1 MTNRLFD
8 FDGYCLSF
16 TAKVLECEA
25 QEDGFAVVLDATA
38 FAPEGGGQ
46 RSDIGFLDGAEVVD
60 AWMRD
65 GVIYH
70 RTKTPLAVGKIVLG
84 QVDRARRIRHIQN
97 HTGEHIV
104 SGILHEKYGYDNV
117 GFHNHYGF
125 NNVGFHLG
133 SEDVTLDLDGTVDE
147 SMLRAIEREA
157 NEIVVSNVVV
167 QVAYPDAETLAS
179 LSYRAK
185 LDLTEDVRI
194 VTIEGVDAC
203 ACCAPHVN
211 RTGEIG
217 MIKLISA
224 MRYKGGTRIHMKC
237 GFDALGE
244 YYAKAIHAKYGDDF
258 DVLFGPAYKGIPL
271 AVVTAIA
278 YSDLFGKEVRYC
290 SDRKEEKDHGAD
302 KGSFLGSSLKDG
314 DRVIMIE
321 DVTTSGKSMEETVPK
336 VRGAADVEIVGLM
349 VSLNRQEVGKS
360 GNKVALDEVKEL
372 YGFETAAIVSMDEVV
387 ECLYNKEVKGQV
399 VIDDALKAAIDAY
412 YEQYGAK

>member
-1 MTNRLFD
+1 MEQYKQEFIEFMVESQVLKF
-8 FDGYCLSF
+8 GEF
-16 TAKVLECEA
+16 TLKSGRKSPFFMNA
-25 QEDGFAVVLDATA
+25 
-38 FAPEGGGQ
+38 
-46 RSDIGFLDGAEVVD
+46 GAYV
-60 AWMRD
+60 
-65 GVIYH
+65 
-70 RTKTPLAVGKIVLG
+70 
-84 QVDRARRIRHIQN
+84 
-97 HTGEHIV
+97 TG
-104 SGILHEKYGYDNV
+104 SQ
-117 GFHNHYGF
+117 
-125 NNVGFHLG
+125 
-133 SEDVTLDLDGTVDE
+133 
-147 SMLRAIEREA
+147 LR
-157 NEIVVSNVVV
+157 
-167 QVAYPDAETLAS
+167 
-179 LSYRAK
+179 K
-185 LDLTEDVRI
+185 
-194 VTIEGVDAC
+194 
-203 ACCAPHVN
+203 
-211 RTGEIG
+211 
-217 MIKLISA
+217 
-224 MRYKGGTRIHMKC
+224 
-237 GFDALGE
+237 LGE